1 VLLEHLILQDLE
13 RLVHLK
19 VLPHLERLEHLVL
32 QHLKRLEHLEHRSLP
47 VHLELLKE

>member
-1 VLLEHLILQDLE
+1 VLQHLKRLELLVLQY
-13 RLVHLK
+13 LK

>member
-1 VLLEHLILQDLE
+1 VLLELLVLQY
-13 RLVHLK
+13 LK

-47 VHLELLKE
+47 VRLELLKE